1 MLNLWEK
8 NLIFPSEL
16 IRQLFEVHQF
26 NVNTDELSA
35 AGKSIL
41 EKWIW
46 LNKNFYFSCN
56 FKRQTEW

>member
-1 MLNLWEK
+1 VLNLWEK

-35 AGKSIL
+35 AGKSIVDKKDL
-41 EKWIW
+41 VEKEF
-46 LNKNFYFSCN
+46 LF
-56 FKRQTEW
+56 